1 MKYSRQRELILETLR
16 RAETHPTAEEI
27 YTLVK
32 SELPSIS
39 LGTVY
44 RNLNLLVELRT
55 IRKLVTAGN
64 TSVRYDGR
72 NDEHCHL
79 VCTSCGTITD
89 MDLSLFSPIDD
100 ALKAERN
107 FTVTEH
113 TIVLKG
119 ICAACS
125 SQTGTA

>member
-119 ICAACS
+119 ICTACS

>member
-39 LGTVY
+39 LGTIY